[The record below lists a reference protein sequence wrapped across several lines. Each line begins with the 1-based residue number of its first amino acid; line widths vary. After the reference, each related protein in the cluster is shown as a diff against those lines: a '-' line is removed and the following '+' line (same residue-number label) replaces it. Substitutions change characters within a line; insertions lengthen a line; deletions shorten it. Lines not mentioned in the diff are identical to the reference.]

1 MKKIWALIFIIIISV
16 FCVACGSD
24 KKDSDNSSLNS
35 VNSDVPVE
43 PISTPTPMVK
53 IVVVKGANDGLN
65 IRKEASSAGE
75 ILKLAQNGDKFV
87 LVTEGKVGGW
97 HEIMLG
103 EQHVFISAD
112 YASVQEISA
121 DEIDSLNNV
130 ISTNTSPSPIPSAT
144 STPDTNSASEV
155 SDNSDTSQA
164 SEASEAASPT
174 PTATALTPS
183 RQPDDPER

>member
-1 MKKIWALIFIIIISV
+1 MKKILALVFIIIISV

-24 KKDSDNSSLNS
+24 KKDNDNSSLNS
-35 VNSDVPVE
+35 VISDVPAE
-43 PISTPTPMVK
+43 PVSTPAPMVK
-53 IVVVKGANDGLN
+53 IVVVKGASDGLN

-87 LVTEGKVGGW
+87 LVTEGKAGGW

-130 ISTNTSPSPIPSAT
+130 ASASASPSPSAAA
-144 STPDTNSASEV
+144 TPEASSVSEV
-155 SDNSDTSQA
+155 SDNSDASQA
-164 SEASEAASPT
+164 SEASEIASPT
-174 PTATALTPS
+174 PKAAAPTPS